1 MKPADI
7 VYTPLDL
14 PSPPVFDKNRLHEW
28 IASVHNNPMQT
39 EIKNTYKHAVAEYQF
54 KEKYPWDLVL
64 AYFNVYNHRL
74 GWQNEFNEVFPE
86 LSYYLHNVFGID
98 ETDMG
103 QISLLPI
110 RLNNTGIGFWHN
122 DVDRYGMRV
131 YLDFEDNSHNSLLI
145 KKTKEPFDELTSLGV
160 SQEYDWNPDHLQKE
174 IYTCKMIKPDQCF
187 YLNNMRSVHTTYVT
201 KPSKRIAAFISGR
214 PDTNQKIWK
223 ITEDIIVRSAQ
234 KYKDY
239 AIMW

>member
-1 MKPADI
+1 MKPIDI

-14 PSPPVFDKNRLHEW
+14 PSPPMFDKVRLYEW
-28 IASVHNNPMQT
+28 IASTHNNPIQT
-39 EIKNTYKHAVAEYQF
+39 ELKHTYKNAVAESIF
-54 KEKYPWDLVL
+54 GDKYPWDLVF
-64 AYFNVYNHRL
+64 AYFDVYNHRL
-74 GWQNEFNEVFPE
+74 GWQDSFKDVFPE
-86 LSYYLHNVFGID
+86 LSYYLHNVFNID
-98 ETDMG
+98 EGDLG

-110 RLNNTGIGFWHN
+110 RSTSNGIGFWHN

-131 YLDFEDNSHNSLLI
+131 YLDFEDNENNSLLV
-145 KKTKEPFDELTSLGV
+145 KKTKLPVEEWASLGI

-174 IYTCKMIKPDQCF
+174 IYTCKMIRPDQCF
-187 YLNNMRSVHTTYVT
+187 YLNNLRAVHTTYVT

-223 ITEDIIVRSAQ
+223 NTAEIIVNSAK